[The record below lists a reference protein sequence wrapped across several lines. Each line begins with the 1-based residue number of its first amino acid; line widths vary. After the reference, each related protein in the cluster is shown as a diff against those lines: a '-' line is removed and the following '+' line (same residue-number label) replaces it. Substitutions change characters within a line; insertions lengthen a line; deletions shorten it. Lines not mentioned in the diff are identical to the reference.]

1 MTLNRWKVL
10 MSKPANY
17 PQSPTELWN
26 IFYEFSRIPRPSG
39 HETKVLEYIK
49 GLAEQNDCTWKQDA
63 KGNLIVYVPATEDKK
78 DSAPLLVQNHVDMVC
93 DHTPDRTIN
102 FKTDPI
108 DLKLEGDWLLADR
121 TTLGA
126 DNGIGCAAALA
137 LMTDQSLSHPPMEL
151 LFTVEEETGLHGANE
166 LDASLISAKRML
178 NLDTEDWGMVFIGC
192 AGGFGVHMNGTLEL
206 EETNGNIF
214 EIEIKGL
221 RGGHSGIDIHLQQ
234 GNAIILLGTF
244 ITENNFRICS
254 FDGGK
259 AHNII
264 PRDARAIIS
273 TSLSEEELQSKM
285 KEYVE
290 TLRPTLHEEDKIE
303 GIVISKNSDMQLT
316 KKSNA
321 KLLTLIHTLPHGAHK
336 FERESK
342 DILVSQSSNL
352 AEVKTDGENL
362 HILSSARFFDPIDTK
377 KIKATYQ
384 NIAELN
390 DLNLDMSG
398 GYPSWKPI
406 YHGKMLDLVKEKY
419 KDLFGI
425 EPEITAIHAGL
436 ECGIVKDKLP
446 DLDIVSIGPNIRSAH
461 TPRERIEIP
470 TVENFWKLLTETVKS
485 L

>member
-1 MTLNRWKVL
+1 MKTEGNN

-17 PQSPTELWN
+17 PQSPSELWN
-26 IFYEFSRIPRPSG
+26 IFYDFTRIPRPSG
-39 HETKVLEYIK
+39 QEQKVIDYIK
-49 GLAEQNDCTWKQDA
+49 DLAEKNNSTWKQDA
-63 KGNLIVYVPATEDKK
+63 KGNLVVYVPATEDMK
-78 DSAPLLVQNHVDMVC
+78 DSATLLVQNHVDMVC
-93 DHTPDRTIN
+93 DHTPDREIN
-102 FKTDPI
+102 FETDPI
-108 DLKLEGDWLLADR
+108 ELKLEGDWLLADR

-137 LMTDQSLSHPPMEL
+137 LMTDKSLSHPPMEL
-151 LFTVEEETGLHGANE
+151 LFTVEEETGLYGASAM
-166 LDASLISAKRML
+166 DASLISAKRML

-192 AGGFGVHMNGTLEL
+192 AGGFGVTMKGDLQT
-206 EETNGNIF
+206 ETATNSSF

-234 GNAIILLGTF
+234 GNAILLLGTF
-244 ITENNFRICS
+244 ITENDLRVSS

-264 PRDARAIIS
+264 PRDARAVI
-273 TSLSEEELQSKM
+273 TTELTQDELQKRID
-285 KEYVE
+285 EYVA
-290 TLRPTLHEEDKIE
+290 TIKPTLHEEDKNIE
-303 GIVISKNSDMQLT
+303 GLVKTATTNEQLT
-316 KKSNA
+316 QKSNA
-321 KLLTLIHTLPHGAHK
+321 ELLTLILTLPHGAHK

-342 DILVSQSSNL
+342 EILTSQSSNL
-352 AEVKTDGENL
+352 AEVKLSQGKLD
-362 HILSSARFFDPIDTK
+362 ILSSVRFFDPLDTK
-377 KIKATYQ
+377 KIRATYK
-384 NIAELN
+384 NLAAFHNLA
-390 DLNLDMSG
+390 LDMSS
-398 GYPSWKPI
+398 GYPSWKPV
-406 YHGKMLDLVKEKY
+406 YHGEMLDLVIDKY
-419 KDLFGI
+419 KKLFGI